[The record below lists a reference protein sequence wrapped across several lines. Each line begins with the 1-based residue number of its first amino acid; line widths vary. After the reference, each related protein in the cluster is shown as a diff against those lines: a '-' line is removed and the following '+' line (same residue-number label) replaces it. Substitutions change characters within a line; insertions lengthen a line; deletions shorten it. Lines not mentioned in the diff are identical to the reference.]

1 MLLFF
6 VFWLQGPLFRSRS
19 VSLDVAPV
27 SSGWFAVG
35 FLMGKVEADRRLRR
49 RASAAAVV

>member
-6 VFWLQGPLFRSRS
+6 RVLVASPLFRLRS
-19 VSLDVAPV
+19 VPLDVAPV

-35 FLMGKVEADRRLRR
+35 FLIGKVEADRRLRR
-49 RASAAAVV
+49 RASAAAVA